1 MSSFRVTTS
10 SLTSQAEEL
19 TALNGQFKSAVEQL
33 AATESSLRGMW
44 EGEANDAFHAV
55 FTTDKGKMDQFYN
68 LIIQYIEKLN
78 TIAMRYNQTEAT
90 NTQIATNRTY

>member
-19 TALNGQFKSAVEQL
+19 TALNGQFRSAIEQL
-33 AATESSLRGMW
+33 STTELSLRGMW
-44 EGEANDAFHAV
+44 EGEANDAFHAA
-55 FTTDKGKMDQFYN
+55 FTTDKGKMEQFYN

-78 TIAMRYNQTEAT
+78 MIAMRYNQTEAT